1 MIIRETAERVL
12 LVRPGPGLVRAAVVA
27 GLDVWVVSD
36 PGTGPPDAPIPVE
49 LPPQRLLRVD
59 FDDAA
64 ALRAL
69 LTDTVLEHG
78 IRHVLH
84 LASDLGK
91 GLGRGTA
98 AAAEEVL
105 RDLSASREEPTG
117 RLPDAVTIRR
127 ILNQSGTSAVRAEEA
142 GSVAE
147 ARSLAERF
155 PLPVVIK
162 SADGSGC
169 WWTVPVHDRSGLD
182 RWAEQAVTARHSPP
196 YLVEELLSGAKFRV
210 ETLTVDGMHLV
221 AAITAEGDADA
232 APLREA
238 ERAGIRA
245 TVRALLDL
253 AGYESGTTRT
263 DVLVTAVGS
272 RIAASREPD
281 RERAPEHAPERAPQ
295 HLGNGRSRTAVA
307 SGIERGTDR

>member
-1 MIIRETAERVL
+1 MIIRQSAARVV
-12 LVRPGPGLVRAAVVA
+12 LVRPGPGLVHAAVLS

-36 PGTGPPDAPIPVE
+36 PGPWPPDGRLPPE

-59 FDDAA
+59 FDDTD

-69 LTDTVLEHG
+69 LTDTVVRHG
-78 IRHVLH
+78 IGHVLY
-84 LASDLGK
+84 LAGDLER
-91 GLGRGTA
+91 GLGSGA
-98 AAAEEVL
+98 AAAAGEVL
-105 RDLSASREEPTG
+105 RELSAGRETPSDP
-117 RLPDAVTIRR
+117 LPDAVTIRR
-127 ILNQSGTSAVRAEEA
+127 ILNESRTSAVRAEEA

-147 ARSLAERF
+147 ARSLAEHF

-162 SADGSGC
+162 SADKAGC
-169 WWTVPVHDRSGLD
+169 WWTVPVHDRPGLD
-182 RWAEQAVTARHSPP
+182 RWAEQAVTARHSAP
-196 YLVEELLSGAKFRV
+196 YLVEELLTGAKFHV

-221 AAITAEGDADA
+221 AGITPEGNAV
-232 APLREA
+232 PLHET

-263 DVLVTAVGS
+263 DVLVSARGS
-272 RIAASREPD
+272 RIAAATEPE
-281 RERAPEHAPERAPQ
+281 RERT
-295 HLGNGRSRTAVA
+295 GTGRPRPLPA

>member
-1 MIIRETAERVL
+1 MIINQSAERVV
-12 LVRPGPGLVRAAVVA
+12 LVRPGPGLVSAAVVA

-36 PGTGPPDAPIPVE
+36 IGPCPLQARLPAG

-59 FDDAA
+59 FDDTA

-69 LTDTVLEHG
+69 LADTVVEHG
-78 IRHVLH
+78 IGHVLY

-91 GLGRGTA
+91 GLGSGAA

-105 RDLSASREEPTG
+105 RELSACRETPSE
-117 RLPDAVTIRR
+117 RLPDVVTIRR
-127 ILNQSGTSAVRAEEA
+127 ILNESRTSAVRAEEA

-147 ARSLAERF
+147 ARSLAEDF

-162 SADGSGC
+162 SADKAGC
-169 WWTVPVHDRSGLD
+169 WWTVAVHDRPALD
-182 RWAEQAVTARHSPP
+182 RWAEQAVTARHSAP
-196 YLVEELLSGAKFRV
+196 YLVEELLTGAKFRV

-221 AAITAEGDADA
+221 ADITPEGNA
-232 APLREA
+232 AALHET
-238 ERAGIRA
+238 EQAGIRA

-263 DVLVTAVGS
+263 DVLVSARGS
-272 RIAASREPD
+272 RIAAATEPD
-281 RERAPEHAPERAPQ
+281 REQA
-295 HLGNGRSRTAVA
+295 GNGRSRAA
-307 SGIERGTDR
+307 AGSGIERGTDR